1 MASKLSSSA
10 LFKKA
15 SGLIPGGVNSPVR
28 SFKPY
33 PFFTEYAK
41 GSKLRDVDGNKYVD
55 YCMAYGAIIFGH
67 SHPPVLEAVKK
78 QLESGTVYG
87 TPTEAEVDLAQLITD
102 HVPCADMVRLANT
115 GAEATMHA
123 IRLARGFTGK
133 PKLLKFEGCYHGAH
147 DSVLVKA
154 GSGATT
160 FGVPNSLGIP
170 ENTAKNTVVLPYN
183 DIETLKQTA
192 EGLGDDLA
200 AIIVEPVIGN
210 MGVILPSEAFLT
222 ELKRT
227 AEKCRALLIFD
238 EIITGFRLALGG
250 AEEYYGVRPDI
261 VTLGKVLG
269 GGFPISAVVGKKK
282 VMESFSPLG
291 GVYEAGTFS
300 GNPISVSAAIAT
312 LSELKKQRSRLYN
325 NLEGSTSKLVKNLRE
340 LFTDKNLQVQINQ
353 VASMFTIFFTNT
365 SVTDSK
371 RALTSDKTKFNSF
384 HQSLLRKGVF
394 FPPSQFETCFVS
406 SAHTEE
412 DLEHTVEAVASA
424 LNEL

>member
-41 GSKLRDVDGNKYVD
+41 GSKLHDVDGNKYVD

-102 HVPCADMVRLANT
+102 HVPCADMVRLTNT

-192 EGLGDDLA
+192 EDLGDDLA
-200 AIIVEPVIGN
+200 AIIVEPAIGN

-238 EIITGFRLALGG
+238 EVITGFRLALGG

-282 VMESFSPLG
+282 VMESFSPIG

-312 LSELKKQRSRLYN
+312 LSELEKQRSRLYN

-365 SVTDSK
+365 YVTDSK
-371 RALTSDKTKFNSF
+371 KALTSDKTKFNSF

>member
-41 GSKLRDVDGNKYVD
+41 GSKLHDVDGNKYVD

-87 TPTEAEVDLAQLITD
+87 TPTEAEVELAQLITD

-192 EGLGDDLA
+192 EDLGDDLA
-200 AIIVEPVIGN
+200 AIIVEPAIGN

-222 ELKRT
+222 ELKKT

-238 EIITGFRLALGG
+238 EIITGYRLALGG

-312 LSELKKQRSRLYN
+312 LSELEKQRSRLYN
-325 NLEGSTSKLVKNLRE
+325 NLEGSTSELVKNLRE

-353 VASMFTIFFTNT
+353 VASMFAIFFTNT

-371 RALTSDKTKFNSF
+371 KALTSDKTKFNKI

>member
-41 GSKLRDVDGNKYVD
+41 GSKLHDVDGNKYVD

-133 PKLLKFEGCYHGAH
+133 PKLLKFDGCYHGAH

-192 EGLGDDLA
+192 EDLGDDLA
-200 AIIVEPVIGN
+200 AIIVEPAIGN
-210 MGVILPSEAFLT
+210 MGVILPSEGFLT

-282 VMESFSPLG
+282 VMESFSPVG

-312 LSELKKQRSRLYN
+312 LSELEKQRSRLYN

-371 RALTSDKTKFNSF
+371 KALTSDKTKFNRV

>member
-15 SGLIPGGVNSPVR
+15 SRLIPGGVNSPVR

-67 SHPPVLEAVKK
+67 SYPPVLEAVKK

-87 TPTEAEVDLAQLITD
+87 TPTEAEVDLAQLITNN
-102 HVPCADMVRLANT
+102 VPCADMVRLANT

-133 PKLLKFEGCYHGAH
+133 PKLLKFDGCYHGAH

-192 EGLGDDLA
+192 EDLGDDLA
-200 AIIVEPVIGN
+200 AIIVEPTIGN
-210 MGVILPSEAFLT
+210 MGVILPSAAFLT
-222 ELKRT
+222 ELKIT

-269 GGFPISAVVGKKK
+269 GGFPISAVVGKRK
-282 VMESFSPLG
+282 VMESFSPVG

-312 LSELKKQRSRLYN
+312 LSELEKQRSRLYN
-325 NLEGSTSKLVKNLRE
+325 NLEGSTNKLVKNLRD

-353 VASMFTIFFTNT
+353 VASMFTIFFTST

-371 RALTSDKTKFNSF
+371 KALTSDKTKFNRI

>member
-365 SVTDSK
+365 YVTDSK
-371 RALTSDKTKFNSF
+371 KALTSDKTKFNSF

>member
-41 GSKLRDVDGNKYVD
+41 GSKLHDVDGNKYVD

-192 EGLGDDLA
+192 EDLGDDLA
-200 AIIVEPVIGN
+200 AIIVEPAIGN

-238 EIITGFRLALGG
+238 EVITGFRLALGG

-282 VMESFSPLG
+282 VMESFSPVG

-312 LSELKKQRSRLYN
+312 LSELEKQRSRLYN

-371 RALTSDKTKFNSF
+371 KALTSDKTKFNSF

>member
-41 GSKLRDVDGNKYVD
+41 GSKLHDVDGNKYVD

-192 EGLGDDLA
+192 EDLGDDLA
-200 AIIVEPVIGN
+200 AIIVEPAIGN

-238 EIITGFRLALGG
+238 EVITGFRLALGG

-365 SVTDSK
+365 YVTDSK
-371 RALTSDKTKFNSF
+371 KALTSDKTKFNSF

>member
-33 PFFTEYAK
+33 PFFTEHAK
-41 GSKLRDVDGNKYVD
+41 GSKLHDVDGNKYVD

-183 DIETLKQTA
+183 DIEALKQTA
-192 EGLGDDLA
+192 EDLENDLA
-200 AIIVEPVIGN
+200 AIIVEPAIGN

-222 ELKRT
+222 ELKKT

-238 EIITGFRLALGG
+238 EIITGYRLALGG

-312 LSELKKQRSRLYN
+312 LSELEKQRSRLYN
-325 NLEGSTSKLVKNLRE
+325 NLEGSTSELVKNLRE

-371 RALTSDKTKFNSF
+371 KALTSDKTKFNSF

>member
-41 GSKLRDVDGNKYVD
+41 GSKLHDVDGNKYVD

-133 PKLLKFEGCYHGAH
+133 SKLIKFEGCYHGAH

-170 ENTAKNTVVLPYN
+170 ENTAKNTVVLTYN
-183 DIETLKQTA
+183 DIETLKQTV
-192 EGLGDDLA
+192 EDLGDDLA
-200 AIIVEPVIGN
+200 AIIVEPAIGN

-238 EIITGFRLALGG
+238 EVITGFRLALGG

-282 VMESFSPLG
+282 VMENFSPVG

-300 GNPISVSAAIAT
+300 GNPVSVSAAIAT
-312 LSELKKQRSRLYN
+312 LSELEKQRSRLYK
-325 NLEGSTSKLVKNLRE
+325 NLEGSTHELVENLRE
-340 LFTDKNLQVQINQ
+340 LFAGKNLQVQINQ

-365 SVTDSK
+365 SVTDSQK
-371 RALTSDKTKFNSF
+371 ALTSDKTKFNRI

-394 FPPSQFETCFVS
+394 FPPSQFETCFIS
-406 SAHTEE
+406 AAHTEE
-412 DLEHTVEAVASA
+412 DLEHTVKAVASA

>member
-41 GSKLRDVDGNKYVD
+41 GSKLHDVDGNKYVD

-67 SHPPVLEAVKK
+67 SYPPVLEAVKK

-192 EGLGDDLA
+192 EDLGDDLA
-200 AIIVEPVIGN
+200 AIIVEPAIGN

-269 GGFPISAVVGKKK
+269 GGFPISAIVGKKK
-282 VMESFSPLG
+282 VMESFSPVG

-312 LSELKKQRSRLYN
+312 LSELEKQRSRLYN

-371 RALTSDKTKFNSF
+371 KALTSDKTKFNKI

>member
-1 MASKLSSSA
+1 LASKLSSSA

-41 GSKLRDVDGNKYVD
+41 GSKLHDVDGNKYVD

-87 TPTEAEVDLAQLITD
+87 TPTEAEVELAQLITD

-192 EGLGDDLA
+192 EDLGDDLA
-200 AIIVEPVIGN
+200 AIIVEPAIGN

-222 ELKRT
+222 ELKKT

-238 EIITGFRLALGG
+238 EIITGYRLALGG

-269 GGFPISAVVGKKK
+269 GGFPISAIVGKKK
-282 VMESFSPLG
+282 VMESFSPVG

-312 LSELKKQRSRLYN
+312 LSELEKQRSRLYN

-371 RALTSDKTKFNSF
+371 KALTSDKTKVNKI

>member
-41 GSKLRDVDGNKYVD
+41 GSKLHDVDGNKYVD

-192 EGLGDDLA
+192 EDLGDDLA
-200 AIIVEPVIGN
+200 AIIVEPAIGN

-238 EIITGFRLALGG
+238 EVITGFRLALGG

-282 VMESFSPLG
+282 VMESFSPIG

-312 LSELKKQRSRLYN
+312 LSELEKQRSRLYN

-365 SVTDSK
+365 YVTDSK
-371 RALTSDKTKFNSF
+371 KALTSDKTKFNSF

>member
-238 EIITGFRLALGG
+238 EIITGYRLALGG

-371 RALTSDKTKFNSF
+371 KALTSDKTKFNSF

>member
-41 GSKLRDVDGNKYVD
+41 GSKLHDVDGNKYVD

-192 EGLGDDLA
+192 EDLGDDLA
-200 AIIVEPVIGN
+200 AIIVEPAIGN

-269 GGFPISAVVGKKK
+269 GGFPISAIVGKKK
-282 VMESFSPLG
+282 VMESFSPVG

-312 LSELKKQRSRLYN
+312 LSELEKQRSRLYN

-371 RALTSDKTKFNSF
+371 KALTSDKTKFNKI

>member
-192 EGLGDDLA
+192 EDLGDDLA

-282 VMESFSPLG
+282 VMESFSPIG

-312 LSELKKQRSRLYN
+312 LSELEKQRSRLYN

-365 SVTDSK
+365 YVTDSK
-371 RALTSDKTKFNSF
+371 KALTSDKTKFNSF

>member
-1 MASKLSSSA
+1 
-10 LFKKA
+10 
-15 SGLIPGGVNSPVR
+15 
-28 SFKPY
+28 
-33 PFFTEYAK
+33 
-41 GSKLRDVDGNKYVD
+41 
-55 YCMAYGAIIFGH
+55 
-67 SHPPVLEAVKK
+67 
-78 QLESGTVYG
+78 
-87 TPTEAEVDLAQLITD
+87 
-102 HVPCADMVRLANT
+102 
-115 GAEATMHA
+115 
-123 IRLARGFTGK
+123 
-133 PKLLKFEGCYHGAH
+133 
-147 DSVLVKA
+147 
-154 GSGATT
+154 
-160 FGVPNSLGIP
+160 
-170 ENTAKNTVVLPYN
+170 
-183 DIETLKQTA
+183 
-192 EGLGDDLA
+192 
-200 AIIVEPVIGN
+200 
-210 MGVILPSEAFLT
+210 LT

-269 GGFPISAVVGKKK
+269 GGFPISAIVGKKK
-282 VMESFSPLG
+282 VMESFSPVG

-312 LSELKKQRSRLYN
+312 LSELEKQRSRLYN

-371 RALTSDKTKFNSF
+371 KALTSDKTKFNKI